1 MKPYVIRVIKND
13 GVLEDSI
20 EHLVGE
26 HFRVSDTYQY
36 EDQGSLSI
44 EVNDTIVPLFAEE
57 YEVVEWV

>member
-26 HFRVSDTYQY
+26 HFKVYDGYKFEEEGNVGIWYNNTV
-36 EDQGSLSI
+36 I
-44 EVNDTIVPLFAEE
+44 PLFSEE
-57 YEVVEWV
+57 YEVIEWA